1 VTESAE
7 VVWREPARAAEF
19 AGGLLVAHDWM
30 PLFWTVFRSMVR
42 KIGFSTIKP
51 MMITVNRPAA
61 SGGASC

>member
-1 VTESAE
+1 
-7 VVWREPARAAEF
+7 
-19 AGGLLVAHDWM
+19 M

-42 KIGFSTIKP
+42 KIGFSTIRP